1 MRRGTEWWRWT
12 GKDSARTS
20 RSYGRS
26 EAVGAASHGCST
38 ALACQGDQHDHTCE
52 SSVPRGVLLYVVG
65 MSEGFDVD
73 LRSALSWQRA
83 RSRQEAR
90 TQGGMRAGRAA
101 AAQAHP
107 CSEQHTPT
115 CREVCSSPPRLQGR
129 HTGQLIL
136 ASERESGYYC
146 IASRCTV
153 AKSSVDRICELRVTC
168 LVPHLRHDMPLT
180 CGPSCQER
188 QPKCRPTRIQ
198 K

>member
-90 TQGGMRAGRAA
+90 TQGECERAERRRLKLIHAANSTHRRAA
-101 AAQAHP
+101 RYA
-107 CSEQHTPT
+107 
-115 CREVCSSPPRLQGR
+115 PR
-129 HTGQLIL
+129 
-136 ASERESGYYC
+136 
-146 IASRCTV
+146 
-153 AKSSVDRICELRVTC
+153 
-168 LVPHLRHDMPLT
+168 RHD
-180 CGPSCQER
+180 SR
-188 QPKCRPTRIQ
+188 VATRDSSFSLQ
-198 K
+198 SARVDTTA